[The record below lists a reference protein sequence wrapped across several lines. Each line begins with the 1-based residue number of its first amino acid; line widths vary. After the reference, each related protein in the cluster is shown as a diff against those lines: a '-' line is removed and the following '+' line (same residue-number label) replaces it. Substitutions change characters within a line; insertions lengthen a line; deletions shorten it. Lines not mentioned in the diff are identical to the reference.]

1 VKVVVAGGGTA
12 GHVFPAIAVG
22 EELRD
27 RGWEVSF
34 IGTARGQ
41 EASLVPA
48 AGFPFVP
55 VAAEPAQTRLSLVTV
70 GALLLAVRSA
80 RSLRPVVAAADAVVG
95 VGGFASA
102 SAVLAARSTRRP
114 LVLVEPNSV
123 PGLVNRIASR
133 WAAAVA
139 TTFEAA
145 AERLPHARRIE
156 RTGNP
161 IRRAILAAAT
171 DRARLRA
178 AAREAFDLEEGRG
191 TVLVTGGSQGALR
204 IDVAVAEAQRVLS
217 DRRDLQLLVATGP
230 AHERVVAEAIDPRTA
245 LRVRVHGFIER
256 MDLALAA
263 ADLVVAR
270 AGASVAEVA
279 ACGIPSVL
287 VPYPHATEHHQDANA
302 REVSA
307 AGAAV
312 VVADDDLT
320 GERLAGCILELMDDP
335 DRRKRMGEA
344 ARAWA
349 RPDAAARVAR
359 LVEEVAGA

>member
-1 VKVVVAGGGTA
+1 
-12 GHVFPAIAVG
+12 
-22 EELRD
+22 
-27 RGWEVSF
+27 
-34 IGTARGQ
+34 
-41 EASLVPA
+41 
-48 AGFPFVP
+48 
-55 VAAEPAQTRLSLVTV
+55 
-70 GALLLAVRSA
+70 
-80 RSLRPVVAAADAVVG
+80 VG

-145 AERLPHARRIE
+145 AHRLPRARRIE

-161 IRRAILAAAT
+161 IRRAIVAVAS
-171 DRARLRA
+171 DRASLA
-178 AAREAFDLEEGRG
+178 PAARAAFDLQDGRV
-191 TVLVTGGSQGALR
+191 TVLVTGGSQGSLR
-204 IDVAVAEAQRVLS
+204 IDRAVAHALPVLS
-217 DRRDLQLLVATGP
+217 SRADLQLLVATGP
-230 AHERVVAEAIDPRTA
+230 AHEPIVAEAIHRDAA
-245 LRVRVHGFIER
+245 LLVRSYGFIER

-263 ADLVVAR
+263 ADLAVAR
-270 AGASVAEVA
+270 AGASVAEIA
-279 ACGIPSVL
+279 ACGIPAVL

-302 REVSA
+302 REVAA

-312 VVADDDLT
+312 VVADEDLT
-320 GERLAGCILELMDDP
+320 GDRLAGCILELMA
-335 DRRKRMGEA
+335 DRERRRRMGEA

-349 RPDAAARVAR
+349 RPDAAARVAA